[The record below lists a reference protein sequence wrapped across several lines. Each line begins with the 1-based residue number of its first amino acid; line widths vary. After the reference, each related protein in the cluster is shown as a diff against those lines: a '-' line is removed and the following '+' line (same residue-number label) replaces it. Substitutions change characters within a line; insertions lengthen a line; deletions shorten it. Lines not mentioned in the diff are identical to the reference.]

1 MKMKIANLTKNEILE
16 IINKVVLN
24 HSNKEFDGFL
34 KEDIIQEC
42 WLMSLKQLN
51 KFDIKKTKNSDP
63 KKALEHW
70 LNKVLSNRLKNFYRD
85 KHVVP
90 KKNFNC
96 VSIDNNEIL
105 NFLSGSDVNNIIYS
119 ELFNYILNNLDEEKV
134 YILECIL
141 SGESINSYYK
151 NKIIKLIK
159 ELVRKYYGEN

>member
-1 MKMKIANLTKNEILE
+1 MKIANLTKNEILE
-16 IINKVVLN
+16 IIDRVVLN

-34 KEDIIQEC
+34 REDIIQEC
-42 WLMSLKQLN
+42 WVMSLKQLN
-51 KFDIKKTKNSDP
+51 KFDIKKTKNGDP

-85 KHVVP
+85 KHTVP

-105 NFLSGSDVNNIIYS
+105 NFLSIGSVNDILYS
-119 ELFNYILNNLDEEKV
+119 ELFKCILLQLNEETL
-134 YILECIL
+134 YILESIM
-141 SGESINSYYK
+141 SGEIINSYYK

-159 ELVRKYYGEN
+159 KIVEEYHGQ